1 MFSLVLIEGQAF
13 TPEPFVKDLG
23 IILDCKL
30 SFNRHII
37 TSMSSLSGSLSSIN
51 RVRHLLLLVI
61 LNSLGFLSLLYCS
74 PVWAGTPKQ
83 DIKKLLLK
91 GSESCAYIARQKDYL
106 NIRLCR
112 ISSNS
117 VSLGRDWHGL
127 ITCISGILGTGS

>member
-23 IILDCKL
+23 IIFDCKL

-61 LNSLGFLSLLYCS
+61 LNSLVFLSLLYCS
-74 PVWAGTPKQ
+74 TVWAGTPKQ

-112 ISSNS
+112 ISTEQRFFRARLAWFDN
-117 VSLGRDWHGL
+117 L
-127 ITCISGILGTGS
+127 CIRNTGYW

>member
-1 MFSLVLIEGQAF
+1 MFSLVLMEGQAF

-37 TSMSSLSGSLSSIN
+37 TPMSSLSGSLSSIN
-51 RVRHLLLLVI
+51 RVRHLLLHVI
-61 LNSLGFLSLLYCS
+61 LNSLVFLSLLYCS
-74 PVWAGTPKQ
+74 TVWDGTPKQ

-91 GSESCAYIARQKDYL
+91 RSESCAYIARQKDYL

-112 ISSNS
+112 MSTEQRFFRARLAWFDNLYIRN
-117 VSLGRDWHGL
+117 
-127 ITCISGILGTGS
+127 TGYW